1 MPVSEILRTPLHQ
14 VDSWSGKYHKFQIK
28 GWVNFEPTGKTLGE
42 IAKGIE
48 EGEGFLTL
56 VDVVRVE
63 DDVAKIGDEEARE
76 YFENILAAKR
86 VLRNAADLPRKLAEE
101 LRSAMNIEAGVT
113 TQRKVVPIASSPA
126 HDSAG

>member
-1 MPVSEILRTPLHQ
+1 MPVSEILRTPLYP
-14 VDSWSGKYHKFQIK
+14 VDKSGKYYKFQIK
-28 GWVNFEPTGKTLGE
+28 GWVNFDPTGKALGE
-42 IAKGIE
+42 IAKGIEE

-56 VDVVRVE
+56 VDVVKVE

-76 YFENILAAKR
+76 YFENILAARR
-86 VLRNAADLPRKLAEE
+86 VLRNVEDLPRKLAEE

-113 TQRKVVPIASSPA
+113 TERKVVPIASSPA